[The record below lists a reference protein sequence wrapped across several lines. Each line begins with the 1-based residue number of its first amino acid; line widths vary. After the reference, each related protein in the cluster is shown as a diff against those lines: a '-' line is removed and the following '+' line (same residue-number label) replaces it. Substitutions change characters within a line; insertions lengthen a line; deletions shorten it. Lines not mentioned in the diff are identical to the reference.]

1 MLSGSPSWG
10 LLFLVTAPSPPSSPV
25 LLDMMTKDRHSQK
38 VFESGSKAISS
49 NKGTDALTD
58 ARPCSQALYDQG
70 SLAWLFTWRKETND
84 YLNILIKQG
93 TSQYQRKKASF
104 IVCQNW
110 ELLGQNYNKISTSH
124 GSSHAHPLN
133 FPKRPGYQVITYWF
147 SERLLLK
154 HIFLGHWRLHTSSI
168 FREVDFGDLLPFT
181 GRSSWLLQ
189 QVWPKCTL
197 TSYAQKPTWRGYRS
211 RRRQLPFASTS
222 NRTYSK
228 TRSLLEFP
236 ARWIHTRKNRRV
248 LYFSLEEVMLAWIL
262 FKK

>member
-1 MLSGSPSWG
+1 M
-10 LLFLVTAPSPPSSPV
+10 
-25 LLDMMTKDRHSQK
+25 
-38 VFESGSKAISS
+38 
-49 NKGTDALTD
+49 
-58 ARPCSQALYDQG
+58 
-70 SLAWLFTWRKETND
+70 
-84 YLNILIKQG
+84 LIKQG
-93 TSQYQRKKASF
+93 TSQYQRKKSELYCLSIESF
-104 IVCQNW
+104 W
-110 ELLGQNYNKISTSH
+110 EKTTNKISTSH

-133 FPKRPGYQVITYWF
+133 FPKRPGYQVITYWLYS

>member
-1 MLSGSPSWG
+1 M
-10 LLFLVTAPSPPSSPV
+10 
-25 LLDMMTKDRHSQK
+25 
-38 VFESGSKAISS
+38 
-49 NKGTDALTD
+49 
-58 ARPCSQALYDQG
+58 RPCSQALYDQG
-70 SLAWLFTWRKETND
+70 RESLAWLFTWRKETND
-84 YLNILIKQG
+84 YLNMLIKQG
-93 TSQYQRKKASF
+93 TSQYQRRKASF

-110 ELLGQNYNKISTSH
+110 ELLGKNYQQNFYFPCP
-124 GSSHAHPLN
+124 PL
-133 FPKRPGYQVITYWF
+133 PKRPGYQVITYWLYS

-154 HIFLGHWRLHTSSI
+154 HIFLGHCRLHTSSI

-211 RRRQLPFASTS
+211 RRRQLLFASTS